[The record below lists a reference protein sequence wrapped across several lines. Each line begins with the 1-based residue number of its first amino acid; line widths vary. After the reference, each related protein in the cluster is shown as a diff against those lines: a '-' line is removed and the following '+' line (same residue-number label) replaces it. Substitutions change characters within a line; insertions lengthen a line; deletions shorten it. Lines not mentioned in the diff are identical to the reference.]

1 MESENRQ
8 KNKTKYEVRQARSQV
23 LKRIRQILCAIFI
36 VVLALFASL
45 YIYCKGIGADYKEAV
60 SLLFSGRLEEFEG
73 VLNPEKYMEADVVE
87 GFVQNEHPDES
98 DKFVA
103 LGETLFKVSDNSIVQ
118 YTSTGIIAKETR
130 VDMSESRIHKSGKY
144 MVVYSI
150 GEQMAYMVT
159 EEKLISIS
167 LPDPVL
173 VATIGYGG
181 YMAFVLEADN
191 YMSAVAI
198 YNEQGQNIST
208 RYIQNDA
215 VVWAGVSP
223 DNTYYCINRISLG
236 DLQASSYLEYNRMG
250 EVSAYAME
258 SYPGTLIAS
267 CSFAQNGTMV
277 AVADNKLIHI
287 GVSRKPIS
295 EIEVTAIHAMTQS
308 PEGDVLVSAQV
319 KESGEHV
326 NRVYI
331 FGRQGDSTFFN
342 TDLAVTSISAVNQR
356 ICAVIG
362 TGAILYDYSGKV
374 LTSFFADTNKISDA
388 ILYKDSYLLI
398 YKTTVDKRKY

>member
-8 KNKTKYEVRQARSQV
+8 NKKAKYQAKQARSQV
-23 LKRIRQILCAIFI
+23 FKRIRQVLCALFI
-36 VVLALFASL
+36 IVLAIFASL
-45 YIYCKGIGADYKEAV
+45 YIYCKGIGADYKEAM
-60 SLLFSGRLEEFEG
+60 SALFSGHLQEFEG
-73 VLNPEKYMEADVVE
+73 ILNPEKYMEADIVE
-87 GFVQNEHPDES
+87 GFVQNEYPDES
-98 DKFVA
+98 DKFVTV
-103 LGETLFKVSDNSIVQ
+103 GTTLFKVSNNSIVQ
-118 YTSTGIIAKETR
+118 YTATGIIAKETR
-130 VDMSESRIHKSGKY
+130 VDMTESRIHKSGDY

-150 GEQMAYMVT
+150 GGQTAYMVT
-159 EEKLISIS
+159 EDQVSTIT

-173 VATIGYGG
+173 IATVGYGG
-181 YMAFVLEADN
+181 YMAFVLEADS

-198 YNEQGQNIST
+198 YNEKGQNIST

-267 CSFAQNGTMV
+267 CAFAKNGTMV

-287 GVSRKPIS
+287 GVGRKPIS
-295 EIEVTAIHAMTQS
+295 EIDVTAIHAMTQS
-308 PEGDVLVSAQV
+308 PEGDILVSVQV
-319 KESGEHV
+319 KDGSNDT
-326 NRVYI
+326 NRVYV
-331 FGRQGDSTFFN
+331 FGKQGDSSFFN
-342 TDLAVTSISAVNQR
+342 TDLAVTSLSAQDGN

-362 TGAILYDYSGKV
+362 TGATIYNYSGKV
-374 LTSFFADTNKISDA
+374 LANFAADANRINDA
-388 ILYKDSYLLI
+388 ILYRDSYLVI